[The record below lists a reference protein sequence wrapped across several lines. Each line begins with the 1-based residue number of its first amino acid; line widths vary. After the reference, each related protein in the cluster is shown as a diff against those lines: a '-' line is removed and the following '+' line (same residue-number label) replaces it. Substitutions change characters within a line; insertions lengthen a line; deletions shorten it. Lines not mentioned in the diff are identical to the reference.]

1 MPTPP
6 IVVFALVIVTCAG
19 FTGCSSKAPEA
30 AKGESEAVIPVEV
43 ATVTREPINQVIT
56 ASAVLFPVNQAN
68 VMPKITAPVRR
79 FLVNRGDHVQQN
91 QILATLESRDLAAS
105 AQESKQLYQQAEAT
119 FLTTT
124 GATMPEDLTKAQADL
139 KSAQQASD
147 AARKLYDNR
156 VNLVRE
162 GALAQKLADD
172 AKVAMVQAQSAL
184 DTAQRH
190 LTSLQTVARPEQVKG
205 GRATVDAAKARYQG
219 AEAQLSYAEVRSP
232 IGGIISDRPLSAG
245 EIASSGAALIS
256 VVDISQVVARA
267 NIPVKEAALIRVG
280 KTATISGPGG
290 QVTGKV
296 TVVSPAVDPSTT
308 TVEVWVQARNPGERL
323 KPGVTVQVAINAA
336 QFKDALVVPSSAI
349 LSLEEGGEKVM
360 VVGADSLAH
369 EKKITIGAKD
379 GDKVQLLEGV
389 KEGDRVITAG
399 GLGLED
405 KVKVQVG
412 AAKKDDEKKDEEKK
426 DDKTKDDGKK

>member
-1 MPTPP
+1 MLKPP
-6 IVVFALVIVTCAG
+6 FVVFAFMIAVCAG
-19 FTGCSSKAPEA
+19 FTGCSGKAPEA
-30 AKGESEAVIPVEV
+30 AKGESETAVPVEV
-43 ATVTREPINQVIT
+43 ATVAREPINQVVT
-56 ASAVLFPVNQAN
+56 ASAILFPINQAN
-68 VMPKITAPVRR
+68 IMPKITAPVRR
-79 FLVNRGDHVQQN
+79 FLVNRGDHVRQN

-124 GATMPEDLTKAQADL
+124 GATMPEELTKAQADL
-139 KSAQQASD
+139 KSAQQGND
-147 AARKLYDNR
+147 AAKKLYDNR

-205 GRATVDAAKARYQG
+205 GRAAVDAAKARYQG

-232 IGGIISDRPLSAG
+232 INGVISDRPLSAG
-245 EIASSGAALIS
+245 EIANSGAALIS

-267 NIPVKEAALIRVG
+267 NIPIKDAALIRVG

-290 QVTGKV
+290 EVTGKV

-308 TVEVWVQARNPGERL
+308 TVEVWVQALNPGERL
-323 KPGVTVQVAINAA
+323 KPGLTVQVAINAS
-336 QFKDALVVPSSAI
+336 QIKDALVVPSSAI

-369 EKKITIGAKD
+369 EKKIKTGAKE
-379 GDKVQLLEGV
+379 GDKVQLLEGA
-389 KEGDRVITAG
+389 KEGDRVIVSG

-405 KVKVQVG
+405 KAKVQVG
-412 AAKKDDEKKDEEKK
+412 AAKKEDDDKKDEKPSSKIEDNEKK
-426 DDKTKDDGKK
+426 

>member
-1 MPTPP
+1 MHKPQT
-6 IVVFALVIVTCAG
+6 ILSAIAILAIAWL
-19 FTGCSSKAPEA
+19 TGCSSKPPEA
-30 AKGESEAVIPVEV
+30 EKGEAEAVVPVEV
-43 ATVTREPINQVIT
+43 ATVTREPINQVVT

-68 VMPKITAPVRR
+68 IMPKISAPVRR
-79 FLVNRGDHVQQN
+79 FAVNRGDHVQQN
-91 QILATLESRDLAAS
+91 QILATLESRDLQAA

-119 FLTTT
+119 FQTTT

-139 KSAQQASD
+139 KSAQQAND
-147 AARKLYDNR
+147 AAKKLYDNR

-172 AKVAMVQAQSAL
+172 AKVTMVQAQSAV

-232 IGGIISDRPLSAG
+232 ISGVVSDRPLSPG
-245 EIASSGAALIS
+245 EIANSGVALIS
-256 VVDISQVVARA
+256 IVDISQVVARA
-267 NIPVKEAALIRVG
+267 NIPVKDAALIRVG
-280 KTATISGPGG
+280 KTATISGAGG
-290 QVTGKV
+290 ELTGRV
-296 TVVSPAVDPSTT
+296 TVVSPAADPSTT
-308 TVEVWVQARNPGERL
+308 TVQVWVQAANPGERL
-323 KPGVTVQVAINAA
+323 KPGLTVQVAINAA
-336 QFKDALVVPSSAI
+336 QIKDALVVPASAI

-360 VVGADSLAH
+360 VVGSDSVAH
-369 EKKITIGAKD
+369 EKKIKTGAKE
-379 GDKVQLLEGV
+379 GEKVQLLEGV
-389 KEGDRVITAG
+389 NEGDRVITSG

-412 AAKKDDEKKDEEKK
+412 APKKEDDEKK
-426 DDKTKDDGKK
+426 

>member
-1 MPTPP
+1 MLKPP
-6 IVVFALVIVTCAG
+6 IVVFAFMIAVCAG
-19 FTGCSSKAPEA
+19 FTGCSRKAPDA
-30 AKGESEAVIPVEV
+30 AKSESEIAVPVEV
-43 ATVTREPINQVIT
+43 ATVAREPINQIVT
-56 ASAVLFPVNQAN
+56 ASAILFPINQAN

-79 FLVNRGDHVQQN
+79 FLVNRGDHVRQN
-91 QILATLESRDLAAS
+91 QILATLESQDLAAS

-124 GATMPEDLTKAQADL
+124 GATMPEDLTKAQSDL
-139 KSAQQASD
+139 KSAQQAND
-147 AARKLYDNR
+147 AAKKLYDNR
-156 VNLVRE
+156 VTLVRE

-190 LTSLQTVARPEQVKG
+190 LTSLQTVARLEQVKG

-232 IGGIISDRPLSAG
+232 INGVVSDRPLSAG
-245 EIASSGAALIS
+245 EIANSGAPLIS
-256 VVDISQVVARA
+256 IVDISQVVARA
-267 NIPVKEAALIRVG
+267 NIPVRDAALIRVG

-290 QVTGKV
+290 EVTGKV

-308 TVEVWVQARNPGERL
+308 TVEVWVQALNPGERL
-323 KPGVTVQVAINAA
+323 KPGLTVQVAINAF
-336 QFKDALVVPSSAI
+336 QIKDALVVPSSAI
-349 LSLEEGGEKVM
+349 LLLEEGGEKVM

-369 EKKITIGAKD
+369 EKKIKTGVKE
-379 GDKVQLLEGV
+379 GDKVQLLEGA
-389 KEGDRVITAG
+389 KEGDRVITSG

-405 KVKVQVG
+405 KAKVQVG
-412 AAKKDDEKKDEEKK
+412 SAKKEDDEKK
-426 DDKTKDDGKK
+426 